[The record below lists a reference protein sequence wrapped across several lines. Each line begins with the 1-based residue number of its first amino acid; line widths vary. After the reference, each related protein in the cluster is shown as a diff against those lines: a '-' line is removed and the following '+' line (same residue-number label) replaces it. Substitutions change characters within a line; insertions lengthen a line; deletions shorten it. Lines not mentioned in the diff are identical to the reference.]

1 MWALFKQSPLP
12 IFYQNSENALVHFVL
27 FFAHSDFMALCHN
40 LKAVKSAQTLWHDQE
55 FMDMV
60 EFVDPMT
67 GDLAMNMA
75 ATTDTYLVKISVLKL
90 VSKFEGLKDIGSS

>member
-1 MWALFKQSPLP
+1 
-12 IFYQNSENALVHFVL
+12 
-27 FFAHSDFMALCHN
+27 MALCHN
-40 LKAVKSAQTLWHDQE
+40 LKGVKSARALWHDQE

-75 ATTDTYLVKISVLKL
+75 ATTDTYLVKFSVFKF
-90 VSKFEGLKDIGSS
+90 VSKFKSLKDIGSS